1 MKQNL
6 NKKKEDRASKQSKFL
21 NLLPIDSL
29 REIFLPLFELIFII
43 ISYFYFS
50 QAFGSISTI
59 YVLESS
65 FTLHFGVTLLLF
77 VFFSYL
83 AGEKIGF
90 LGGFIGELLYQLA
103 FYDGIY
109 LEWIFLIG
117 ILGLLSGL
125 YKYHP
130 LKYSDGIKIYY
141 TFLSVL
147 ISSSIITLLLILFKL
162 FLGTTMSLNTI
173 LIDYGFKFFFE
184 AFISIVFSVPILL
197 VLYDRIL
204 AKRERYVYELFLTH
218 HPIYESDH
226 TFHLKFGRT
235 YFYFCSRCSGVLV
248 GALIS
253 AFFMDFLEKAFGFII
268 MPELAV
274 ILCIVLPI
282 PSVIDWGTQSFGFR
296 SSNTPLRLFTGF
308 FLGMGLNYLAYTS
321 KYYFFMVLVVG
332 LYFFIVAL
340 LMYLGKRR
348 RSGDSEEEPIQ
359 IEQEDLYGEE

>member
-6 NKKKEDRASKQSKFL
+6 NKEKDEGHQGQSKFFK
-21 NLLPIDSL
+21 LLSIDSL

-43 ISYFYFS
+43 IAYFYFS
-50 QAFGSISTI
+50 QAFGSISTV
-59 YVLESS
+59 YVVESTFS
-65 FTLHFGVTLLLF
+65 LHFGVTLLLF
-77 VFFSYL
+77 VFLSYL
-83 AGEKIGF
+83 AGAELGF
-90 LGGFIGELLYQLA
+90 LGGIIGELLYQLA
-103 FYDGIY
+103 FYDWVY
-109 LEWIFLIG
+109 LEWIFLVG

-125 YKYHP
+125 YKYKP
-130 LKYSDGIKIYY
+130 LKYSNGIKIYY

-147 ISSSIITLLLILFKL
+147 ISSSIITGLLILFTL
-162 FLGTTMSLNTI
+162 FLGPTMSLNSI

-184 AFISIVFSVPILL
+184 AFITIVFTVPILL

-204 AKRERYVYELFLTH
+204 AKRERYIYELFLTH

-248 GALIS
+248 GAFIS
-253 AFFMDFLEKAFGFII
+253 AFFMDFLEKAFSFTIV
-268 MPELAV
+268 PELAV

-332 LYFFIVAL
+332 LYFFLVAL

-348 RSGDSEEEPIQ
+348 RSGDSKEDPIQ